1 MHSSRYVVTRHSA
14 VQVWGG
20 GFIPPVCESQGLRW
34 GRRAARPLNP
44 QDVKAAP
51 RTSGSVR
58 KAGGRRPVAAAGG
71 TRRALPQPTPR
82 STPTRTLAAAH
93 GGPPKTRHASAAQ
106 RLPPL
111 PSPLTPP
118 RRTSHQIHRKGTCGI
133 PGKAGC
139 VLGRIRPPPNQTSRR
154 QGKHYTKSRRNDVS
168 GVQASHRGA
177 LVAQCCGVPHATRP
191 RPHGCS

>member
-1 MHSSRYVVTRHSA
+1 MAACGRPA
-14 VQVWGG
+14 AGG
-20 GFIPPVCESQGLRW
+20 RW
-34 GRRAARPLNP
+34 RQRAAR
-44 QDVKAAP
+44 D
-51 RTSGSVR
+51 
-58 KAGGRRPVAAAGG
+58 
-71 TRRALPQPTPR
+71 ALSLSPPPR

-118 RRTSHQIHRKGTCGI
+118 RRTSHQIHRKGTSGI

-139 VLGRIRPPPNQTSRR
+139 VLGRIRPPPNQTSKR

-191 RPHGCS
+191 RPHGCSQRSVPESAPARPADAAPTARRVLSRRAAS